1 MGFRKEIYEKANLVI
16 SQRKQS
22 AEEKALLNKY
32 RFYNVCERGEK
43 IERELSSIA
52 LKAARSVMGG
62 KNVKEELE
70 ALKDKSLALQNER
83 RELLMKNGFT
93 SDFLEVKYTC
103 RKCKDTGYI
112 DGKIC
117 DCLLNVIKQEAYKE
131 LNAASPLSLSSF
143 EDFSLENYNEE
154 TYPRMRFV
162 FEYCESYANSF
173 SLSSKSLVMLGGTG
187 LGKTHLSLAIASK
200 AIEKGFGVVY
210 GTIQSF
216 ARKFENER
224 FKDMEESTFSTLLDC
239 DLLILDDLGTEI
251 SSSYVTAS
259 IYEIIDT
266 RLMKNLPTIISTN
279 LETKEMKN
287 RYSER
292 LVSRIFGNYYILNFV
307 GNDMRLKRFK

>member
-16 SQRKQS
+16 AQRKQL
-22 AEEKALLNKY
+22 AEEKALSNKY
-32 RFYNVCERGEK
+32 RFYDVCERGER

-70 ALKDKSLALQNER
+70 MLKNKSLALQTER
-83 RELLMKNGFT
+83 KELLMKNGFT
-93 SDFLEVKYTC
+93 TDFLEVKYTC
-103 RKCKDTGYI
+103 KKCKDTGYV

-117 DCLLNVIKQEAYKE
+117 DCLLSVIKQEAYKE
-131 LNAASPLSLSSF
+131 LNSASPLSLSSF
-143 EDFSLENYNEE
+143 EDFSLENYSEE
-154 TYPRMRFV
+154 NYPRMKFV
-162 FEYCESYANSF
+162 LEFCEGYANSF

-224 FKDMEESTFSTLLDC
+224 FKDTEESTFSTLLDC

>member
-1 MGFRKEIYEKANLVI
+1 MGFRKEIYEKANLI
-16 SQRKQS
+16 LTQRKQA
-22 AEEKALLNKY
+22 AEEKALSNKY
-32 RFYNVCERGEK
+32 RFYDVCERGER

-70 ALKDKSLALQNER
+70 TLKNRSLALQNER
-83 RELLMKNGFT
+83 KELLMKNGFT
-93 SDFLEVKYTC
+93 TDFLEVKYTC
-103 RKCKDTGYI
+103 PKCKDTGYI

-117 DCLLNVIKQEAYKE
+117 SCLLGILKQEAYKE
-131 LNAASPLSLSSF
+131 LNAASPLSLSTF
-143 EDFSLENYNEE
+143 KDFSLDYYSGEE
-154 TYPRMRFV
+154 KAKMSTV
-162 FEYCESYANSF
+162 LEYCKRYASSF
-173 SLSSKSLVMLGGTG
+173 SLSSKSIVMLGGTG
-187 LGKTHLSLAIASK
+187 LGKTHLSLAIASE

-216 ARKFENER
+216 ARKFESER
-224 FKDMEESTFSTLLDC
+224 FKDLEESTFSTLLDC

-251 SSSYVTAS
+251 SSSYIAAS

-279 LETKEMKN
+279 LETKEMQT

-292 LVSRIFGNYYILNFV
+292 LVSRLFGNFYILNFV
-307 GNDMRLKRFK
+307 GKDMRLKRFK

>member
-16 SQRKQS
+16 SQRKQL
-22 AEEKALLNKY
+22 AEDKAFSNKE
-32 RFYNVCERGEK
+32 RFYKICKRGES

-62 KNVKEELE
+62 NNVKEQLE
-70 ALKDKSLALQNER
+70 ALKDQSLALQNER
-83 RELLMKNGFT
+83 KELLLKNGFT
-93 SDFLEVKYTC
+93 TDFLEVKYTC
-103 RKCKDTGYI
+103 PNCKDTGYV

-117 DCLLNVIKQEAYKE
+117 SCLLTVLKQEAYKE
-131 LNAASPLSLSSF
+131 LNNASPLSLSTF
-143 EDFSLENYNEE
+143 KDFSLDYYNGEDKAK
-154 TYPRMRFV
+154 MSSV
-162 FEYCESYANSF
+162 LEYCKKYASTF
-173 SLSSKSLVMLGGTG
+173 SLSSKSIVMLGNTG
-187 LGKTHLSLAIASK
+187 LGKTHLSLAIANE

-224 FKDMEESTFSTLLDC
+224 FKDLEETTFSTLLDC

-251 SSSYVTAS
+251 SSSYVAAS

-266 RLMKNLPTIISTN
+266 RLMKKLPTIISTN
-279 LETKEMKN
+279 LDTKEIKN

-292 LVSRIFGNYYILNFV
+292 LVSRLFGNFYILNFV
-307 GNDMRLKRFK
+307 GTDMRLKRFK

>member
-16 SQRKQS
+16 AQRKQL
-22 AEEKALLNKY
+22 AEEKALSNKY
-32 RFYNVCERGEK
+32 RFYDVCERGER

-70 ALKDKSLALQNER
+70 RLKNKSLALQTER
-83 RELLMKNGFT
+83 KELLMKNGFT
-93 SDFLEVKYTC
+93 TDFLEVKYTC
-103 RKCKDTGYI
+103 KKCKDTGYV

-117 DCLLNVIKQEAYKE
+117 DCLLSVIKQEAYKE
-131 LNAASPLSLSSF
+131 LNSASPLSLSSF
-143 EDFSLENYNEE
+143 EDFSLENYSEE
-154 TYPRMRFV
+154 NYPRMKFV
-162 FEYCESYANSF
+162 LEFCEGYANSF

-224 FKDMEESTFSTLLDC
+224 FKDTEESTFSTLLDC